1 MCLHAVIVLL
11 LTTGVDYSEQSLSA
25 SPDIQYFKASA
36 ATEDNECPLWEE
48 KNNSTGDCV
57 CGSELRGLVICKEH
71 PYELQLYSCFCM
83 TYHEENQSLVGPCQ
97 YTCRR
102 SENYFYT
109 IAVNS
114 TYQLNHFM
122 CSPFKRQGQLCGSC
136 EPGHA
141 PPAYSYYPTCVN
153 CTATNWARYT
163 AVSLLPVTAFF
174 IFAMIIRLSATSPKL
189 NCFIL
194 CTQILLFSSNIRA
207 FAMTPQ
213 NKLSYTMSS
222 WFGIWNLDFLRL
234 VYTPFCLHPH
244 TKNLH
249 ILALDYLIAVY
260 PLLLIALSFLLVVLY
275 DRDVKLIVC
284 LWRPLVPILIKF
296 RREWNIRNSL
306 LEAFTTFFLLSYVK
320 ILSVSVDLLLPVLL
334 YNKHGHTIGQVYVY
348 NQGDIPYLGSEH
360 LHFAILALTFLLTFT
375 LLPML
380 LLFLYPCSCFQRCLN
395 RTGRKWQP
403 LHTFMD
409 AFQGHYRNGT
419 DGTPDLRYFAGIYL
433 LLRIV
438 VYASTV
444 VIYLTTSYAYTAAII
459 AVTAVGVALA
469 RPYKKH
475 IYNIIDT
482 CLLITV
488 ALLYVTLV
496 PQLLLQPP
504 RKEGYLS
511 LINAVL
517 VAFLVLYIPAVS
529 ISWLV
534 SLKRIFRWYKKLQL
548 KLRGILEKSFSD
560 RLVNRADYETLLP
573 VSQDEKL

>member
-1 MCLHAVIVLL
+1 MSISLVVVFLL
-11 LTTGVDYSEQSLSA
+11 LSAVNYGQESSLPSEDVQQVDFPVAGGLEN
-25 SPDIQYFKASA
+25 
-36 ATEDNECPLWEE
+36 EECPLWEFAE
-48 KNNSTGDCV
+48 GAGECMCGVSLQNLVV
-57 CGSELRGLVICKEH
+57 CRQH
-71 PYELQLYSCFCM
+71 PYELQLYSCYCM
-83 TYHEENQSLVGPCQ
+83 TYSLENNQSLVGPCQ
-97 YTCRR
+97 YTCQR
-102 SENYFYT
+102 SGGTYFFT
-109 IAVNS
+109 ITVNS

-194 CTQILLFSSNIRA
+194 CTQILFSPSSMRSLA
-207 FAMTPQ
+207 
-213 NKLSYTMSS
+213 LSSYNPFYYTIASLC
-222 WFGIWNLDFLRL
+222 GIWNLDFFRL
-234 VYTPFCLHPH
+234 LYTPFCLHPH
-244 TKNLH
+244 TNNLH
-249 ILALDYLIAVY
+249 VLALDYLVAVY

-334 YNKHGHTIGQVYVY
+334 YNKHGHTIGQAYVY

-360 LHFAILALTFLLTFT
+360 LPFAILALTFLLTFT

-433 LLRIV
+433 LLRIF

-444 VIYLTTSYAYTAAII
+444 VTYLTASYAYTTAII
-459 AVTAVGVALA
+459 AVAAVGVALA

-475 IYNIIDT
+475 IYNIIDA
-482 CLLITV
+482 CLLLTA
-488 ALLYVTLV
+488 ALLYMTLASLSFTQ
-496 PQLLLQPP
+496 QLIIESGLT
-504 RKEGYLS
+504 
-511 LINAVL
+511 AVIA
-517 VAFLVLYIPAVS
+517 VSIAIIILYIPVVCMS
-529 ISWLV
+529 
-534 SLKRIFRWYKKLQL
+534 SLFSLQCFQKLYQ
-548 KLRGILEKSFSD
+548 KMKNKICGILEYR
-560 RLVNRADYETLLP
+560 RLINWEDYERLR
-573 VSQDEKL
+573 V

>member
-11 LTTGVDYSEQSLSA
+11 LTNGVDYSEQSLSA
-25 SPDIQYFKASA
+25 SPDIQHFKASA
-36 ATEDNECPLWEE
+36 ATEDNECPPWEE
-48 KNNSTGDCV
+48 NNSAGDCV
-57 CGSELRGLVICKEH
+57 CGSDLRGLVICKEH

-83 TYHEENQSLVGPCQ
+83 TYSHEENQSLVGPCQ
-97 YTCRR
+97 YTCQR
-102 SENYFYT
+102 SEN
-109 IAVNS
+109 
-114 TYQLNHFM
+114 
-122 CSPFKRQGQLCGSC
+122 
-136 EPGHA
+136 
-141 PPAYSYYPTCVN
+141 YSYYPTCVN

-194 CTQILLFSSNIRA
+194 CTQIILFSSNIRA
-207 FAMTPQ
+207 LAMTPQ
-213 NKLSYTMSS
+213 NKGSYTMSS
-222 WFGIWNLDFLRL
+222 WFGIWNLDFFRL

-244 TKNLH
+244 TNNLH
-249 ILALDYLIAVY
+249 VLALDYLVAVY

-320 ILSVSVDLLLPVLL
+320 ILGVSVDLLLPVLL
-334 YNKHGHTIGQVYVY
+334 YNKHSNTIGQAYVY
-348 NQGDIPYLGSEH
+348 NQGDLPYLGSEH
-360 LHFAILALTFLLTFT
+360 LPFAILALTFLLTFT

-444 VIYLTTSYAYTAAII
+444 VTYLTTSYAYTTAII
-459 AVTAVGVALA
+459 AVAAVGVALA

-475 IYNIIDT
+475 IYNIIDA

-488 ALLYVTLV
+488 ALLYVTSV
-496 PQLLLQPP
+496 PLLLLQPA
-504 RKEGYLS
+504 RKEGDLT

-517 VAFLVLYIPAVS
+517 LVFQTLYIPAVS

-534 SLKRIFRWYKKLQL
+534 SLKRIFQWYKKLQL